1 MKKIFILLIL
11 LSAVDFISPQNQ
23 FQQFINHVNSITDP
37 GVKAATVDSF
47 MIYIRTQGIPF
58 ITGDS
63 ANFIYRGVVSS
74 ISVAGDFN
82 FWSTNSS
89 MINLTETNLWYYSKR
104 FEMDARLDYKF
115 VTNGSNWILDPG
127 NPNTISG
134 GFGPNSE
141 LAMPDYIQ
149 PWEINYNSSIP
160 HGTLLNKIIF
170 SNYLNASYQL
180 KVYLP
185 PGYDSLSVE
194 RYPTVYFQDGFEYV
208 SLGSAPNVIDNLI
221 DSNRIKSIIA
231 VFVRPNN
238 RNDEYAGNKRLQYRN
253 FFINELV
260 PYIDQ
265 NFKTK
270 AQPSHRLVLGDSYG
284 GNISALISYNHPD
297 LFGNC
302 GLHSGAFQPNGY
314 EIYSQIITDLAN
326 GITKNIKWYSTWGTY
341 EGSLTGTMNSFKD
354 SLLMHNYEIGWKEN
368 HEGHSWGLWRAT
380 IDDILIYFFQF
391 DPSDVKDI
399 INNIP
404 KRFELM
410 QNYPNPFNPSTS
422 IQYTLSSTQFVTLK
436 IYDFLGKEVT
446 TLVNEEKFAGNYEVE
461 LNFSSTDYHPS
472 SGVYFYR
479 LQVGSL
485 KQTKKMLLLK

>member
-1 MKKIFILLIL
+1 MKKLFILLIL
-11 LSAVDFISPQNQ
+11 LSAVDFIYPQNQ
-23 FQQFINHVNSITDP
+23 FQQFIFHVNSITDP
-37 GVKAATVDSF
+37 GLKASAVDSF
-47 MIYIRTQGIPF
+47 MIYARTQGIPF

-63 ANFIYRGVVSS
+63 ANFMYRGSVSS

-82 FWSTNSS
+82 SWSADSS
-89 MINLTETNLWYYSKR
+89 MININQTNFWFYSKR
-104 FEMDARLDYKF
+104 FELDARLDYKF
-115 VTNGSNWILDPG
+115 VTNGSNWILDPE
-127 NPNTISG
+127 NPNMVSG

-141 LAMPDYIQ
+141 LAMPEYIQ
-149 PWEINYNSSIP
+149 PWEINYNSSIS

-170 SNYLNASYQL
+170 SSYLNANYQL
-180 KVYLP
+180 KIYLP
-185 PGYDSLSVE
+185 LGYDSLSLE

-208 SLGSAPNVIDNLI
+208 SLASAPNVIDNLI
-221 DSNRIKSIIA
+221 DSNKIKSVIA

-265 NFKTK
+265 NCKTK
-270 AQPSHRLVLGDSYG
+270 VLASDRLVLGDSYG
-284 GNISALISYNHPD
+284 GNISAIISYNHPD

-314 EIYSQIITDLAN
+314 EIYSQIMTDLAN

-354 SLLMHNYEIGWKEN
+354 SLLIHNYEMGWMEK

-380 IDDILIYFFQF
+380 IDDILVYFFPYYPTAVN
-391 DPSDVKDI
+391 DEVH
-399 INNIP
+399 NIP
-404 KRFELM
+404 QQFELK
-410 QNYPNPFNPSTS
+410 QNYPNPFNPSTKIS
-422 IQYTLSSTQFVTLK
+422 WQSPIGSWQTLK
-436 IYDFLGKEVT
+436 VYDILGNEIV
-446 TLVNEEKFAGNYEVE
+446 TLVNEYRNAGSYEVDFNIP
-461 LNFSSTDYHPS
+461 LTNYHLS

-479 LQVGSL
+479 LQIGSL
-485 KQTKKMLLLK
+485 ERTKKMLLLK

>member
-1 MKKIFILLIL
+1 MKKVFFLLIML
-11 LSAVDFISPQNQ
+11 IAVDFISPQNQ
-23 FQQFINHVNSITDP
+23 FQQFINNVNSITDP
-37 GVKAATVDSF
+37 GLKASAVDSF
-47 MIYIRTQGIPF
+47 MIYARNQGIPF

-63 ANFIYRGVVSS
+63 SNFIYRGSVSS

-89 MINLTETNLWYYSKR
+89 MINLNQTNFWYYSR
-104 FEMDARLDYKF
+104 GFELDARLDYKF
-115 VTNGSNWILDPG
+115 VTNGSNWILDPE
-127 NPNTISG
+127 NPNTVSG

-141 LAMPDYIQ
+141 LAMPEYVQ
-149 PWEINYNSSIP
+149 PWEINYNSGIS
-160 HGTLLNKIIF
+160 HGTLLNKVIF
-170 SNYLNASYQL
+170 SSYLNASYQL
-180 KVYLP
+180 KIYLP

-208 SLGSAPNVIDNLI
+208 SLASAQNVIDNLI
-221 DSNRIKSIIA
+221 DSNKIKSLIA

-265 NFKTK
+265 NYKTK
-270 AQPSHRLVLGDSYG
+270 TQASDRLVLGDSYG

-314 EIYSQIITDLAN
+314 EIYSQVMTDLAN

-341 EGSLTGTMNSFKD
+341 EGSLSGTMNSFKD
-354 SLLMHNYEIGWKEN
+354 SLLAHNYEIGWERK

-380 IDDILIYFFQF
+380 IDDILIYFFPY
-391 DPSDVKDI
+391 DPTIVNDEVY
-399 INNIP
+399 NLP
-404 KRFELM
+404 QHFELM
-410 QNYPNPFNPSTS
+410 QNYPNPFNPSTK
-422 IQYTLSSTQFVTLK
+422 IRWESSVGSWQTLK
-436 IYDFLGKEVT
+436 VYDVLGVEIG
-446 TLVNEEKFAGNYEVE
+446 TLVNEYRPAGNYEVDF
-461 LNFSSTDYHPS
+461 NISTGNNNQS

-479 LQVGSL
+479 LRVGSIE
-485 KQTKKMLLLK
+485 QTKKMLFLK